1 MLTEIKVPPLPESV
15 SDAVIVG
22 WHKKPG
28 ETIQRD
34 EPLVDLETDKVVLE
48 VPAPCDGRLEE
59 ILLAENE
66 TVTSGQLLGLLQPL
80 DKKARSETQSNT
92 ATPHQNK
99 PAMGPAVRK
108 LLLENELEHSDIP
121 HQNPKRL
128 NKQEV
133 LDYLQ
138 QQKNSAPPP
147 TPAIETQSEAKPA
160 PKPVAKPQP
169 RSVADNEERPHK
181 RIPMTR
187 LRSRIAERLLD
198 VTQNTAMLT
207 TFNEVNMA
215 AVMALRNQYKTAF
228 EQSHNIRL
236 GFMSFFIRAAS
247 EALKRFPE
255 VNASLD
261 GDEIVYHGFCDIGV
275 AIASERG
282 LVVPILR
289 NSERMSLAEVEKQ
302 IHGYADKAKNNRLSI
317 DDISGGT
324 FTITNG
330 GVFGSLMS
338 TPILNPPQSAIL
350 GMHTIQERPIAENGQ
365 VVIRPM
371 MYLALSY
378 DHRLIDGKSAVQFL
392 RSIKEMLEDPAR
404 ILLDL

>member
-80 DKKARSETQSNT
+80 DKKARSETQSSA
-92 ATPHQNK
+92 ATLHQNK

-147 TPAIETQSEAKPA
+147 TPAIETQSKAKPA
-160 PKPVAKPQP
+160 PKPQP

-215 AVMALRNQYKTAF
+215 AVMALRSQYKTAF

-350 GMHTIQERPIAENGQ
+350 GMHTIQDRPIAENGQ

>member
-48 VPAPCDGRLEE
+48 VPAPCDGQLAE

-66 TVTSGQLLGLLQPL
+66 TVTSGQLLGTL
-80 DKKARSETQSNT
+80 KALATAPAEHSN
-92 ATPHQNK
+92 PSNNQNIT

-108 LLLENELEHSDIP
+108 LLLEHDLDHHDIAR
-121 HQNPKRL
+121 QNLKRL
-128 NKQEV
+128 NKEDV
-133 LDYLQ
+133 LAHLEQ
-138 QQKNSAPPP
+138 QPKTEP
-147 TPAIETQSEAKPA
+147 TPKPTQPKAETKTEAVKKPT
-160 PKPVAKPQP
+160 PKAQP
-169 RSVADNEERPHK
+169 RSVTDTEERPHK
-181 RIPMTR
+181 RVPMTR

-215 AVMALRNQYKTAF
+215 AVMELRSNYQEAF
-228 EQSHNIRL
+228 EKSHNIRL
-236 GFMSFFIRAAS
+236 GFMSFFVRAAS

-255 VNASLD
+255 INASLD
-261 GDEIVYHGFCDIGV
+261 GNEVVYHGFCDIGV
-275 AIASERG
+275 AISSERG

-302 IHGYADKAKNNRLSI
+302 ISAYADKAQHNRLSI

-350 GMHTIQERPIAENGQ
+350 GMHSIQQRPIAENGQ

-378 DHRLIDGKSAVQFL
+378 DHRIIDGKSAVQFL
-392 RSIKEMLEDPAR
+392 RSIKEMLEQPAR
-404 ILLDL
+404 MLLDL

>member
-80 DKKARSETQSNT
+80 DKKASSETQSSA

-108 LLLENELEHSDIP
+108 LLLENELEHNDIP

-128 NKQEV
+128 NKQVV

-147 TPAIETQSEAKPA
+147 TPAIETQSETKPA

-181 RIPMTR
+181 RVPMTR

-302 IHGYADKAKNNRLSI
+302 IHGYADKATNNRLSI

>member
-80 DKKARSETQSNT
+80 DKKARSETQNST
-92 ATPHQNK
+92 TTPHQNK

-181 RIPMTR
+181 RVPMTR

>member
-1 MLTEIKVPPLPESV
+1 
-15 SDAVIVG
+15 
-22 WHKKPG
+22 
-28 ETIQRD
+28 
-34 EPLVDLETDKVVLE
+34 
-48 VPAPCDGRLEE
+48 
-59 ILLAENE
+59 
-66 TVTSGQLLGLLQPL
+66 
-80 DKKARSETQSNT
+80 
-92 ATPHQNK
+92 
-99 PAMGPAVRK
+99 MGPAVRK

-138 QQKNSAPPP
+138 QQKNSAP
-147 TPAIETQSEAKPA
+147 TPAADLKTQPESKA
-160 PKPVAKPQP
+160 PKAVAKPQP

-181 RIPMTR
+181 RVPMTR
-187 LRSRIAERLLD
+187 LRARIAERLLD

-215 AVMALRNQYKTAF
+215 AVIELRSHYKTAF

-236 GFMSFFIRAAS
+236 GFMSFFVRAAS

-289 NSERMSLAEVEKQ
+289 NSERMSLAEIEKQ
-302 IHGYADKAKNNRLSI
+302 ISGYADKAKHNRLNI

-350 GMHTIQERPIAENGQ
+350 GMHTIQDRPIAENGQ

-371 MYLALSY
+371 MYMALSY